1 MPKNPTT
8 ISKKPGRTRSRAASA
23 AASAPPPWSVPQKAD
38 LIAETGMRRD
48 IAASADICA
57 AVAVLAAVREVSD
70 LKASFELSRA
80 GEVVHVTGRVT
91 AKVGQNCVVSLE
103 PIETAVDEPID
114 VLFAPAP
121 AEGSATGDERRRK
134 TEDEPPEPLVDGT
147 IDLGAIATEFL
158 ILGIEPYPRK
168 EGVAFAPP
176 DVDTEIPHPFAA
188 LQALKKPPG
197 GDQS

>member
-8 ISKKPGRTRSRAASA
+8 ISKKPGRTHSRAASA